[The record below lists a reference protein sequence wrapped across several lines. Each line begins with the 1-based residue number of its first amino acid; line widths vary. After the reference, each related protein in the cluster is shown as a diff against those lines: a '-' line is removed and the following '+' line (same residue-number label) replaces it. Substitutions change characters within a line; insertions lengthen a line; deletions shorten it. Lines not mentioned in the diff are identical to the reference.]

1 MNYEL
6 VHEDIFENPR
16 VDRSYPRWRS
26 MQSDIERYYSQC
38 AKSPKAKRLGGSRG
52 KEYCARTAWMIIRRA
67 GRYRDYP
74 AFRRPAHHTPYVTR
88 PSRRRAAEEMIYTT
102 ENPIMNHAMQPYA
115 GYEENPMSTGAKV
128 AIGVGVAAVLGVGA
142 YFLFFKK
149 TAAASTAGQGASIN
163 PLVDGANPAVSISA
177 QGGQLSITLP
187 SNATVSPTGAVVGV
201 PVSGTTSTAGYM
213 INYSAASGSG
223 SMGNP
228 QAFLTG
234 SNTLTITW
242 TDSGGQTHTSTITV
256 NVS

>member
-26 MQSDIERYYSQC
+26 MQADIERYYSKC
-38 AKSPKAKRLGGSRG
+38 AKSPKARRLGGSRG

-74 AFRRPAHHTPYVTR
+74 AFRRPARHTSYVAR
-88 PSRRRAAEEMIYTT
+88 PSRRRAAEEMAVYSN
-102 ENPIMNHAMQPYA
+102 ENPLM
-115 GYEENPMSTGAKV
+115 GYGTENPMSTGTKV

-142 YFLFFKK
+142 YFLFFSKS
-149 TAAASTAGQGASIN
+149 AAASTTPAAGQGASVS
-163 PLVDGANPAVSISA
+163 PLVPGTNPPVSISA
-177 QGGQLSITLP
+177 QGGQLTVVLP
-187 SNATVSPTGAVVGV
+187 SNATISPTGASVAV
-201 PVSGTTSTAGYM
+201 PTSGTTSTAGYM
-213 INYSAASGSG
+213 VNYSSSSGSG

-234 SNTLTITW
+234 SNTLTLTW
-242 TDSGGQTHTSTITV
+242 TDATNQPQTSTITV
-256 NVS
+256 NVK